1 MMPADSRAPANGAR
15 PIFPNDIDMLTALRS
30 KATSWI
36 VKIVMLLLISSFAIW
51 GIGDMLR
58 QGGSEPAIAEI
69 GPVKITGQQY
79 MKEYRDQINRLQA
92 QYHRQFDNDLARQ
105 YGLPKMVLDQMVGNT
120 LLDVEADRLHLV
132 VPDTVIQQ
140 IIVRDFKNQSGQF
153 DPGVFQNYLQQQ
165 QMNESTFVHNTRTE
179 VIRTQMLNGIIAGV

>member
-36 VKIVMLLLISSFAIW
+36 VKILFLLLIGSFGIW

-58 QGGSEPAIAEI
+58 QGGKEPAVAEI

-92 QYHRQFDNDLARQ
+92 QYRTQIDNERARAF
-105 YGLPKMVLDQMVGNT
+105 GLPKQVLDRMVDNT
-120 LLDVEADRLHLV
+120 LL
-132 VPDTVIQQ
+132 
-140 IIVRDFKNQSGQF
+140 
-153 DPGVFQNYLQQQ
+153 
-165 QMNESTFVHNTRTE
+165 
-179 VIRTQMLNGIIAGV
+179 